1 MTVSE
6 AVISGGSHQ
15 AKKESHSRHKKTG
28 TSAEL
33 QHWAP
38 GYPSSGSSDESCAA
52 MWVDGDGEC
61 TKTDGLRL
69 SLTKTYDR

>member
-6 AVISGGSHQ
+6 ALISGGSHQ
-15 AKKESHSRHKKTG
+15 AKKVSFIVPKTG

-52 MWVDGDGEC
+52 MWVDADGEC
-61 TKTDGLRL
+61 HTKTDGFRL
-69 SLTKTYDR
+69 SLTENI